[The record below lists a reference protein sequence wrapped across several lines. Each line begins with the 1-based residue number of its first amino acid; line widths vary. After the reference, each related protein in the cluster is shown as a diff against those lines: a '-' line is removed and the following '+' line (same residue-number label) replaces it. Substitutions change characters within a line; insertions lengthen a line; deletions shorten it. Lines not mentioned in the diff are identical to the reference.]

1 MAQYNKGLETKN
13 KIIRSARELF
23 YEKGYCSTSTR
34 EISEK
39 AGTNLGLL
47 KYYFKGKNEIG
58 MIIYCD
64 IRNAFDE
71 LTAANEPALTGPD
84 LFLFSSA
91 LELYLCL
98 ENEAFGRLYYELSFE
113 PAFHQAIEAVI
124 INALM
129 KYAQQ
134 SNDSQYALLS
144 CLSIMAI
151 KPALVNHSLN
161 ARGEISTDTYV
172 HYYLGQQL
180 HVLGLPPSHADTI
193 IQILKRYYVNVA
205 AKFTPIMTRLL
216 T

>member
-13 KIIRSARELF
+13 KIIHSARALF
-23 YEKGYCSTSTR
+23 YEKGYRSTSTR

-47 KYYFKGKNEIG
+47 KYYFKGKSEIG
-58 MIIYCD
+58 MIIYRD
-64 IRNAFDE
+64 IRHAFDE
-71 LTAANEPALTGPD
+71 LTETNEPDLTGPD

-113 PAFHQAIEAVI
+113 PAFHQTVEAVI
-124 INALM
+124 IDALM
-129 KYAQQ
+129 KYARQ

-144 CLSIMAI
+144 CLSIMSI
-151 KPALVNHSLN
+151 KPALVKHALDS
-161 ARGEISTDTYV
+161 RGEISTDTYV
-172 HYYLGQQL
+172 RYYLGQQL
-180 HVLGLPPSHADTI
+180 HVLGLPVSHTDTI
-193 IQILKRYYVNVA
+193 IQILQHYYINVA
-205 AKFTPIMTRLL
+205 ARFTPIMTRLL

>member
-13 KIIRSARELF
+13 KIIHSARELF

-58 MIIYCD
+58 MIIYRD
-64 IRNAFDE
+64 IRHAFDE
-71 LTAANEPALTGPD
+71 LTAANEPDLVGPD

-98 ENEAFGRLYYELSFE
+98 ENESFGRLYYELSFE
-113 PAFHQAIEAVI
+113 PAFHKAIEAI
-124 INALM
+124 IIDALM
-129 KYAQQ
+129 KYAQK

-151 KPALVNHSLN
+151 KPSLVNYALN
-161 ARGEISTDTYV
+161 NKNAISTDVYV
-172 HYYLGQQL
+172 RYYLEQQL
-180 HVLGLPPSHADTI
+180 HVLGLPDSHADSI
-193 IQILKRYYVNVA
+193 IQVLKRYYINVA
-205 AKFTPIMTRLL
+205 SMFTPIMTRLL